1 MSIRRQLPVRF
12 HLGLRSLHPES
23 AAEVSSRWPGPQ
35 PNVAFRH
42 HSSHYHYH
50 QHPCA
55 RDWGRLQHWK
65 RCPSTKVRVRNGW
78 IHLQIYTSQVQ
89 DSCHSQ
95 MLSIFKCLGF
105 LWLHIEILTYD
116 RARGDF
122 LISPNDCDWFSPV
135 VCSNAILV
143 FCRFYHEAKMMRYD
157 PGSVFL
163 REKKTWPKI
172 RRTTG
177 LHVNKKHQIL
187 TKTGNITT
195 PKPPPTFLETN
206 HPHTAPHVRLDVH
219 LRHLARYHSHRAGS
233 HGWCDCIKPSPHRCT
248 LQGEYLWPHGS
259 LFHHKESQCDWGE
272 TKMPTT

>member
-1 MSIRRQLPVRF
+1 MSISRQLPVRF

-23 AAEVSSRWPGPQ
+23 AAEVSSRWLGPQ

-65 RCPSTKVRVRNGW
+65 RCPSTKVR
-78 IHLQIYTSQVQ
+78 LQMSR
-89 DSCHSQ
+89 
-95 MLSIFKCLGF
+95 LS
-105 LWLHIEILTYD
+105 WLHIEILTYD

-122 LISPNDCDWFSPV
+122 QISPDDCDWFSPV
-135 VCSNAILV
+135 ASSNAILV

-163 REKKTWPKI
+163 PEKKTWPKI

-177 LHVNKKHQIL
+177 CMWTRNQKRWTSPTQ
-187 TKTGNITT
+187 
-195 PKPPPTFLETN
+195 KPPPTFLETT

-248 LQGEYLWPHGS
+248 LQEYLCPHGS
-259 LFHHKESQCDWGE
+259 LFHHKESQCDLGE
-272 TKMPTT
+272 TKMPTTWLHKHNITKKTL